1 MPRSIQ
7 VRPAYFNSRPC
18 GRGFY
23 LLTAPCPALYI
34 SIHAPAGGASLYSF
48 RMPSTRL
55 FQFTPLREGL
65 RSQMYHLINFCTIS
79 IHAPA
84 GGASPCPVP
93 VHILSRLFQFTPLRE
108 GLRFCLLIRIF
119 VMPYFNSRPCGRG
132 FGHHHKPLH
141 LSCNFNSRPCGR
153 GFHYPGEK
161 ALPRIYFNSRPCGR
175 GFV

>member
-55 FQFTPLREGL
+55 FQLTPLREGL

-132 FGHHHKPLH
+132 FVRTRIIYHVFHKFQFTPLREGLP
-141 LSCNFNSRPCGR
+141 LSR
-153 GFHYPGEK
+153 
-161 ALPRIYFNSRPCGR
+161 
-175 GFV
+175 